1 MPTTNLQKISKQVY
15 RTTHRLAHAQIQPLE
30 ERYIRINDISP
41 KAKIQEIVP
50 FKVQFI
56 NVGVFG
62 FSKDNPA
69 GIGVAVIGYSNY
81 IL

>member
-1 MPTTNLQKISKQVY
+1 MPTNLTPISEQVY
-15 RTTHRLAHAQIQPLE
+15 RTTHRLAHAQIKELDK
-30 ERYIRINDISP
+30 RTVRINDINH
-41 KAKIQEIVP
+41 KTKVEEVIP
-50 FKVQFI
+50 FRVQFI

-62 FSKDNPA
+62 FSKKNPA

>member
-1 MPTTNLQKISKQVY
+1 MPTSLTPISKQVY
-15 RTTHRLAHAQIQPLE
+15 RTTHRLAHAQIKELE
-30 ERYIRINDISP
+30 KRSIRINDINH
-41 KAKIQEIVP
+41 KTKIEDIVP

-62 FSKDNPA
+62 FSSNNPA

>member
-1 MPTTNLQKISKQVY
+1 MQTNAQKLSKQIH
-15 RTTHRLAHAQIQPLE
+15 RTTHRLAHAQITELDKKL
-30 ERYIRINDISP
+30 IRINDINYKST
-41 KAKIQEIVP
+41 IEDILP
-50 FKVQFI
+50 FRVQFI

-69 GIGVAVIGYSNY
+69 GIGVAVVGYNNY

>member
-1 MPTTNLQKISKQVY
+1 MPTNLLPISEQVY
-15 RTTHRLAHAQIQPLE
+15 RTTHRLAHAQIKELDK
-30 ERYIRINDISP
+30 RTIRINDINH
-41 KAKIQEIVP
+41 KVKIEEILP
-50 FKVQFI
+50 FRVQFI

-69 GIGVAVIGYSNY
+69 SISVAVIGYNNY

>member
-1 MPTTNLQKISKQVY
+1 MPTNLTPISEQVY
-15 RTTHRLAHAQIQPLE
+15 RTTHRIAHAQIKPLE
-30 ERYIRINDISP
+30 ERYIKINDITS
-41 KAKIQEIVP
+41 KVKIEDIVP

-69 GIGVAVIGYSNY
+69 GVGVAVIGYSNY

>member
-1 MPTTNLQKISKQVY
+1 MPTNLKPISDQVY
-15 RTTHRLAHAQIQPLE
+15 RTTHRIAHAQIIPLE
-30 ERYIRINDISP
+30 ERYIKINDITS
-41 KAKIQEIVP
+41 KVKIEDIVP

-69 GIGVAVIGYSNY
+69 GVGVAVIGYSNY

>member
-1 MPTTNLQKISKQVY
+1 MPSNLLPISDQVY
-15 RTTHRLAHAQIQPLE
+15 RTTHRLAHAQIKELDK
-30 ERYIRINDISP
+30 RSIRINDITY
-41 KAKIQEIVP
+41 KTKIEDVVP

-62 FSKDNPA
+62 FSKNNPA
-69 GIGVAVIGYSNY
+69 GIGVAVVGYNNY

>member
-1 MPTTNLQKISKQVY
+1 MPTNLTPISEQVY
-15 RTTHRLAHAQIQPLE
+15 RTTHRLAHAQIKELDK
-30 ERYIRINDISP
+30 RSIRINDINY
-41 KAKIQEIVP
+41 KAKIEEIVP

-62 FSKDNPA
+62 FSKNNPA

>member
-1 MPTTNLQKISKQVY
+1 MSTSLKPISDQVY
-15 RTTHRLAHAQIQPLE
+15 RTTHRIAHAQIKPLE
-30 ERYIRINDISP
+30 ERYIKINDIAS
-41 KAKIQEIVP
+41 KVKIEDIVP

-69 GIGVAVIGYSNY
+69 GVGVAVIGYSNY

>member
-1 MPTTNLQKISKQVY
+1 MPTNLIPISEQVY
-15 RTTHRLAHAQIQPLE
+15 RTTHRLAHAQIKELDK
-30 ERYIRINDISP
+30 RTVRINDINH
-41 KAKIQEIVP
+41 KVKIQEVVP

-62 FSKDNPA
+62 FSKTNPA
-69 GIGVAVIGYSNY
+69 GVGVAVIGYNNY

>member
-1 MPTTNLQKISKQVY
+1 MPSNLLPISDQVY
-15 RTTHRLAHAQIQPLE
+15 RTTHRLAHAQIKELE
-30 ERYIRINDISP
+30 KRSIRINDINH
-41 KAKIQEIVP
+41 KAKIEEVMP

-62 FSKDNPA
+62 FSKNNPA
-69 GIGVAVIGYSNY
+69 GVGVAVVGYNNY

>member
-1 MPTTNLQKISKQVY
+1 MPTNIQRLSKQIY
-15 RTTHRLAHAQIQPLE
+15 RTQHRLAHAQITELE
-30 ERYIRINDISP
+30 IRSIKINDITYKS
-41 KAKIQEIVP
+41 KVEDILP
-50 FKVQFI
+50 FRVQFI

-69 GIGVAVIGYSNY
+69 GIGVAVIGYNNY

>member
-1 MPTTNLQKISKQVY
+1 MTASLKPISDQVY
-15 RTTHRLAHAQIQPLE
+15 RTTHRIAHAQIKPLE
-30 ERYIRINDISP
+30 ERYVKINDITS
-41 KAKIQEIVP
+41 KVIVEEIVP

-69 GIGVAVIGYSNY
+69 GVGVAVIGYSNY

>member
-1 MPTTNLQKISKQVY
+1 MQTNTKKLSKQIY
-15 RTTHRLAHAQIQPLE
+15 RTTHRLAHAQITDLSNGS
-30 ERYIRINDISP
+30 IKINDINYKS
-41 KAKIQEIVP
+41 KIENILP
-50 FKVQFI
+50 FRVQFI

-69 GIGVAVIGYSNY
+69 GIGIAVIGYNNY

>member
-1 MPTTNLQKISKQVY
+1 MTANLKPISDQVY
-15 RTTHRLAHAQIQPLE
+15 RTTHRIAHAQIKPLE
-30 ERYIRINDISP
+30 ERYVKINDITS
-41 KAKIQEIVP
+41 KVIVEEIVP

-69 GIGVAVIGYSNY
+69 GVGVAVIGYSNY

>member
-1 MPTTNLQKISKQVY
+1 MTASLKPISDQVY
-15 RTTHRLAHAQIQPLE
+15 RTTHRIAHAQIKPLE
-30 ERYIRINDISP
+30 ERHVKINDITS
-41 KAKIQEIVP
+41 KVIVEEIVP

-69 GIGVAVIGYSNY
+69 GVGVAVIGYSNY